1 MQSFACIRIL
11 SPKYTERLMEEEM
24 SVTIQPHVEE
34 RLRSDEMVWLTTV
47 RPDGRPHSV
56 PVWFLWDGA
65 TVLIWSKP
73 NTQKIHNLRQN
84 HSVTLAL
91 DDTKKGV
98 VILEGTAELLGRGD
112 ASERLQAYGEKYRDG
127 LRRIGRTAEELTT
140 LYSQPI
146 RVTPVRLIT
155 WQ

>member
-1 MQSFACIRIL
+1 
-11 SPKYTERLMEEEM
+11 MEEEM
-24 SVTIQPHVEE
+24 FVTIQPHVEE

-47 RPDGRPHSV
+47 RPDGRPHSI

-73 NTQKIHNLRQN
+73 NTQKIRNLRQH

-112 ASERLQAYGEKYRDG
+112 GSVTLQAYGEKYSEG
-127 LRRIGRTAEELTT
+127 LRRIIGRTAEEFTT

>member
-1 MQSFACIRIL
+1 
-11 SPKYTERLMEEEM
+11 MEEEM

-65 TVLIWSKP
+65 TVLIFSKP
-73 NTQKIHNLRQN
+73 NTQKIRNLRQN

-98 VILEGTAELLGRGD
+98 VILEGTAELLGQGD
-112 ASERLQAYGEKYRDG
+112 ASERLQAYGEKYREG
-127 LRRIGRTAEELTT
+127 LRRIGRTAEEFTR
-140 LYSQPI
+140 LYSQPT

-155 WQ
+155 W

>member
-1 MQSFACIRIL
+1 
-11 SPKYTERLMEEEM
+11 M
-24 SVTIQPHVEE
+24 SVIIQPHVEE
-34 RLRSDEMVWLTTV
+34 LLRSDEIVWLTTV

-73 NTQKIHNLRQN
+73 STQKIRNLRQN

-112 ASERLQAYGEKYRDG
+112 GSVTLQAYGEKYSEG
-127 LRRIGRTAEELTT
+127 LRRIGRTAEEFTK

-146 RVTPVRLIT
+146 RITPVRLIT
-155 WQ
+155 W

>member
-1 MQSFACIRIL
+1 
-11 SPKYTERLMEEEM
+11 MEGEM
-24 SVTIQPHVEE
+24 SITIQPHIEE
-34 RLRSDEMVWLTTV
+34 WLRSNEMVWLTTV
-47 RPDGRPHSV
+47 RSDGRPHSV

-73 NTQKIHNLRQN
+73 NTQKIRNLRQN
-84 HSVTLAL
+84 HSVTLAF

-112 ASERLQAYGEKYRDG
+112 GSVTLQAYGEKYREG
-127 LRRIGRTAEELTT
+127 LQRIGVTAEQFTM

-146 RVTPVRLIT
+146 RVTPVRLVT
-155 WQ
+155 GQ

>member
-1 MQSFACIRIL
+1 M
-11 SPKYTERLMEEEM
+11 P
-24 SVTIQPHVEE
+24 VTIQPHIEE
-34 RLRSDEMVWLTTV
+34 RLRSNEMVWLTTV
-47 RPDGRPHSV
+47 RSDGRPHSV
-56 PVWFLWDGA
+56 PVWFLWESE
-65 TVLIWSKP
+65 TILIFSKP
-73 NTQKIHNLRQN
+73 NTQKIYNLRQN
-84 HSVTLAL
+84 HYVTLAL

-112 ASERLQAYGEKYRDG
+112 ASERLQAYGEKYREG
-127 LRRIGRTAEELTT
+127 LRRIGVTVEAFTT